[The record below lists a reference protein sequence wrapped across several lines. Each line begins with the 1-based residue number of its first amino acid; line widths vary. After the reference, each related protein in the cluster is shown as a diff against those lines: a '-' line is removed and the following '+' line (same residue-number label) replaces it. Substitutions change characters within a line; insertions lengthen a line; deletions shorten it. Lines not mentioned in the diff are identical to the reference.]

1 MLIVRYLDPA
11 SVTDPSLLALLQ
23 GWLDGQERARMQRFL
38 QTKHQHAFLISHA
51 LTRAVLARAV
61 GCHPG
66 DIRYGKTGRDKPTLL
81 SMTGQASHIHFN
93 LSHTDGLAAV
103 AVSMTP
109 VGLDVE
115 WLGRRN
121 QLLDLAQRYFTATE
135 HADILKQPENER
147 QHRFLVYWTLKEAYL
162 KAEAW
167 GIVDSLDGF
176 EFLLNEAE
184 PREAEPREAALRQA
198 VPRGSIA
205 PLDIE
210 LRIRKPALSPSRPW
224 QFWHGQPT
232 PAHLMSLAFASDSS
246 SDSELDSRV
255 WLADEWLD
263 R

>member
-11 SVTDPSLLALLQ
+11 SVTDPSLLAMLQ
-23 GWLDGQERARMQRFL
+23 GWLDEQECARMRRFL
-38 QTKHQHAFLISHA
+38 QTKHQHAFLVSHA
-51 LTRAVLARAV
+51 LTRAVLASVIGSRPE
-61 GCHPG
+61 H
-66 DIRYGKTGRDKPTLL
+66 IRYGKTGRDKPTLL
-81 SMTGQASHIHFN
+81 NNAGQAEHIHFN
-93 LSHTDGLAAV
+93 LSHTEGLAAV
-103 AVSMTP
+103 AVSMAP

-184 PREAEPREAALRQA
+184 PREAALQQA
-198 VPRGSIA
+198 LPRGSIA

-210 LRIRKPALSPSRPW
+210 LQIRKPALSPSRPW

-232 PAHLMSLAFASDSS
+232 PIHLMSLAFAGDRSS
-246 SDSELDSRV
+246 GSELDSRA
-255 WLADEWLD
+255 WLTDEWSD